1 MNLQTQ
7 REIDGLKLQISG
19 LNQQISGLK
28 DCYDASSASNRLL
41 FDQINAFRSNEYEQV
56 SRSSVSKFFY
66 RVFRLNKEPVLMHF
80 QGRRRWSGHGHSV
93 QTM

>member
-80 QGRRRWSGHGHSV
+80 QGRRR
-93 QTM
+93 